1 MNEAFFQPKSSSS
14 SSSGGRIQMLYTT
27 LEHRRRVHA
36 KVFCLSIGIYSPIKG
51 HMRCGG
57 SWRAKK
63 HSHYCPIIITNE
75 HNAIKHLTHRSW
87 LLRRTSST
95 FVTSIAAYSIVIPVQ
110 LIPSFDPSF
119 CESKTEKFK
128 TLAKAL
134 CARSSK

>member
-14 SSSGGRIQMLYTT
+14 SSG
-27 LEHRRRVHA
+27 V
-36 KVFCLSIGIYSPIKG
+36 
-51 HMRCGG
+51 
-57 SWRAKK
+57 
-63 HSHYCPIIITNE
+63 
-75 HNAIKHLTHRSW
+75 KHLTHRSW

-95 FVTSIAAYSIVIPVQ
+95 FVASITGHSIVIPVQ

-119 CESKTEKFK
+119 CEFKTEKFK